1 MNRVLPGLLMA
12 AAWLLLSFGPAALM
26 GLVLLAATGLGL
38 HEYFRMTA
46 PALGGSLRA
55 FWLTQIGRA
64 SCRERV

>member
-26 GLVLLAATGLGL
+26 GLVLLQL
-38 HEYFRMTA
+38 E
-46 PALGGSLRA
+46 
-55 FWLTQIGRA
+55 IGRA

>member
-46 PALGGSLRA
+46 
-55 FWLTQIGRA
+55 QIGRA
-64 SCRERV
+64 HV